1 MTALK
6 RFSIVAAA
14 ALLVV
19 GAVSIGMAQ
28 TTSGGQQGSP
38 MYDVKTETTIKGTV
52 ESVETITGTGG
63 RGRRAMGGTHLVVKT
78 EREAIEVHVG
88 PTAYLTEKG
97 ITLAKGDTLEIVGS
111 RVTVDKEPFV
121 IAKQI
126 KKGDKTWT
134 LRDASGRPLWS
145 GRGRSSGSD

>member
-6 RFSIVAAA
+6 RFSILGVA
-14 ALLVV
+14 ALLMV
-19 GAVSIGMAQ
+19 GAVSIAIAQ
-28 TTSGGQQGSP
+28 TTSSGQQGSP

-52 ESVETITGTGG
+52 ESVDTIAGTGG
-63 RGRRAMGGTHLVVKT
+63 RGHRSMGGTHLVVKT
-78 EREAIEVHVG
+78 ERETIEVHVG

-111 RVTVDKEPFV
+111 RVTIDKEPVV
-121 IAKQI
+121 IAKEI
-126 KKGDKTWT
+126 KKGDNTWT
-134 LRDASGRPLWS
+134 LRDASGRPMWS